1 MPAIKKPRTAPRRIE
16 QAWSGNPVTPSAID
30 DSGAGEY
37 GKLFASFTVDPQGT
51 VSLADL
57 ADRLRAAGISEA
69 DPRLTQ
75 VWGELRPAVDVE
87 GPARID
93 LTRFI
98 ALCRAGGGVIEKSLR
113 GDLVIPDFAALRTE
127 IFAIYEGLRG
137 VDDGQVAD
145 YIPQLGRVDPEK
157 FGIALC
163 TTDGQRFALGDAE
176 SVFCVQSICKPI
188 NYCLA
193 LEQHGAEQVHRHV
206 GREPSGRGFNELTLN
221 NEGLPHNPM
230 INSGAIM
237 CCSLLR
243 PSWEMADRF
252 DHVAET
258 WRRLAGGGAV
268 GFNNA
273 VYLSERRTADRNF
286 ALGYFMREHRA
297 FPDGTDLTETL
308 EFYFQC
314 CSIEV
319 DARSLSVVAASLANG
334 GVNPLTR
341 ERIFSADTVRKCL
354 SLMSSCGMYDYSGEF
369 AFAIGLPAKSG
380 VSGGLMIV
388 VPGVLGICVWSP
400 RLDALGNS
408 VRGVAF
414 CKELVNRFNFHV
426 YDTLATGEDSGKRDP
441 RRGRNEEAVASTTR
455 LLWAAS
461 HGDLE
466 YVRLALAA
474 GEDPNSA
481 DYDRRTALHLAASEG
496 NLDVVQYL
504 LDHGAD
510 PTLRDRWGG
519 TPLDD
524 AERGAHG
531 RVATVL
537 TSVLGVAGPAANTHL
552 VRTDTPLAAV

>member
-1 MPAIKKPRTAPRRIE
+1 MPST
-16 QAWSGNPVTPSAID
+16 D

-37 GKLFASFTVDPQGT
+37 GKLFASFAVDPQGT
-51 VSLADL
+51 VSLTDL
-57 ADRLRAAGISEA
+57 ANRLRAAGISEA
-69 DPRLTQ
+69 DPRLAQ
-75 VWGELRPAVDVE
+75 VWGELRPAVGAE

-113 GDLVIPDFAALRTE
+113 GDLVIPDFAALRAE

-137 VDDGQVAD
+137 VDEGQVAD

-163 TTDGQRFALGDAE
+163 TTDGQRLALGDAE
-176 SVFCVQSICKPI
+176 SVFCVQSVCKPV

-221 NEGLPHNPM
+221 SEGLPHNPM

-243 PSWEMADRF
+243 PTWEMADRF

-369 AFAIGLPAKSG
+369 AFTIGLPAKSG

-414 CKELVNRFNFHV
+414 CEALVNRFNFHV
-426 YDTLATGEDSGKRDP
+426 YDSLATGEDSGKRDP
-441 RRGRNEEAVASTTR
+441 RRGRNEEEVASTTR

-474 GEDPNSA
+474 GKDPNSA

-504 LDHGAD
+504 LDRGAD

-519 TPLDD
+519 TPLYD
-524 AERGAHG
+524 AERGAHD
-531 RVATVL
+531 RVVTVL
-537 TSVLGVAGPAANTHL
+537 TSALRAASPAADTHL
-552 VRTDTPLAAV
+552 VRTDAPLAAV